1 MLKSMKI
8 KNTIGNSTP
17 TEEHLKDLKL
27 KIDRLVDDHTLP
39 TEGAV
44 SKRDQMVKALREEF
58 TALKKKVVFDDYLNI
73 KA

>member
-1 MLKSMKI
+1 
-8 KNTIGNSTP
+8 
-17 TEEHLKDLKL
+17 
-27 KIDRLVDDHTLP
+27 LVDDHTLP

-58 TALKKKVVFDDYLNI
+58 AALKKKVVFDEYLNI